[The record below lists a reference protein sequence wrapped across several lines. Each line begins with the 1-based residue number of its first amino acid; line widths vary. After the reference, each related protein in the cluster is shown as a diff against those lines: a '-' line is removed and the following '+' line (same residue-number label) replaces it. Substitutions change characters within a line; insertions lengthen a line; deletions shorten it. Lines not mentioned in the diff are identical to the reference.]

1 MRALFVVHREQIA
14 KQAVKSYKNVF
25 GEKYSFGL
33 LSGNSK
39 DYNSDLLFSTMQ
51 MMAREDIMTKFNAN
65 DFDIIIIDEVHR
77 AGADSYQR
85 IMDYFINHHK

>member
-85 IMDYFINHHK
+85 KIGRAHV